1 MQMRKTVWNFGA
13 RIIGKKLG
21 ASNSMF
27 LISCCLPQLERKGV
41 SYGIGKKHIEENPF
55 AT

>member
-1 MQMRKTVWNFGA
+1 MQMRETVWNCGA
-13 RIIGKKLG
+13 KLIGKKKLG

-41 SYGIGKKHIEENPF
+41 SYGIGKNI
-55 AT
+55 